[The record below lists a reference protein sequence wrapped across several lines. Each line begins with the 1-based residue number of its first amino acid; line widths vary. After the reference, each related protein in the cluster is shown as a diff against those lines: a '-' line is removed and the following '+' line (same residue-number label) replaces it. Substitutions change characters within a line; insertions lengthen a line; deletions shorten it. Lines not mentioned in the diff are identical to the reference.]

1 MTSDREYRRRA
12 LAKIHIASKELGLTD
27 SEYRDLIAA
36 TVPGKESAADLD
48 DHELHLLLDR
58 FQELGWRPRI
68 RRHPS
73 RPLPPMVWKAR
84 RLWLELYEAG
94 AVKNSQWTALARFV
108 KRMTG
113 VDDLR
118 RVNVHQG
125 TVVIEALKNWL
136 ERTSRNA

>member
-1 MTSDREYRRRA
+1 
-12 LAKIHIASKELGLTD
+12 
-27 SEYRDLIAA
+27 
-36 TVPGKESAADLD
+36 
-48 DHELHLLLDR
+48 
-58 FQELGWRPRI
+58 
-68 RRHPS
+68 
-73 RPLPPMVWKAR
+73 MVWKAR